1 MKKKNVLVIILT
13 GLIVLSGAVLGVANV
28 YRINSVCVQ
37 APTVS
42 MQAKTEAEALK
53 ARLEEAYHGEN
64 AWFATR
70 DFADEIVADFPYFR
84 ITSFEKAY
92 PNRIIVEVTE
102 DAEYFALPTVETNQ
116 TYYILNVDGTVLD
129 IRSDM
134 KNRVDGYDNLL
145 ITGLS
150 VTGEKGE
157 NLPGDPLLETAVSL
171 CGKLSQLF
179 DGIRRNIVKIE
190 VMKPTSSIEESV
202 LRVHMREGVILYV
215 ENPTSKTEEKAQMAF
230 DKYMGISSAQRLH
243 GTIAVVD
250 GENGVLAEYFQEE
263 W

>member
-1 MKKKNVLVIILT
+1 MKKVLVIILT
-13 GLIVLSGAVLGVANV
+13 ALIVVSGAVLGIANV
-28 YRINSVCVQ
+28 YRIDSVCVQ

-42 MQAKTEAEALK
+42 EQAKMEAEELK
-53 ARLEEAYHGEN
+53 TRLEEAYHGEN

-70 DFADEIVADFPYFR
+70 EFADQIIADFPYFR

-92 PNRIIVEVTE
+92 PNRIVVEVTE
-102 DAEYFALPTVETNQ
+102 DAEFFALPTDETGEA
-116 TYYILNVDGTVLD
+116 YYILNMGGTVLD
-129 IRSDM
+129 VRSDM

-150 VTGEKGE
+150 VTGEKGGM
-157 NLPGDPLLETAVSL
+157 LTGDPLFETAVSL
-171 CGKLSQLF
+171 CGKLSTLF

-215 ENPTSKTEEKAQMAF
+215 ENPINKTEEKAQMAF

-250 GENGVLAEYFQEE
+250 GDNGILAEYFQEE